1 MNFSLIFAFMET
13 NRQKRIAGVLQKDLV
28 EILQG
33 AAREGMKGVVIS
45 VTKVHVTTDLGQAK
59 AYLSI
64 FPTDKKEEIFEGIIA
79 NTPML
84 RHALA
89 IRTKNQLRR
98 MPELSFYID
107 DSLDYI
113 DNIEAALRGDE
124 NDPIKN
130 PEIVNKKKKN

>member
-1 MNFSLIFAFMET
+1 MNFSLIFVFMES
-13 NRQKRIAGVLQKDLV
+13 NRQKKIAGVIQKDLV
-28 EILQG
+28 DILQS
-33 AAREGMKGVVIS
+33 AARDGMKGVVIS
-45 VTKVHVTTDLGQAK
+45 VTKVHVTADLGQAK
-59 AYLSI
+59 AYISI
-64 FPTDKKEEIFEGIIA
+64 FPSNRKEEILEGIVS

-98 MPELSFYID
+98 MPELAFFVD

-113 DNIEAALRGDE
+113 ENIDSALRGDD

-130 PEIVNKKKKN
+130 PNFNKKNKK